1 MNSKFELETPSIT
14 TNILF
19 QLKVNMPSKPQYGK
33 AKRSALRNNEIRTK
47 DAVIDDTALFGRTV
61 KSLGNKRFRIQV
73 PDKDGRGSEAEAVVG
88 GKSVV
93 RIQIGDV
100 VIVGR
105 NESAGKI
112 SYEILGSCD
121 KKTVKQLRDTK
132 RLHESLFNGE
142 DTLGEDIFDRS
153 EEAAP
158 AEENQTGKMN
168 KPVKK
173 MKVVVDE
180 EEDVN
185 VDAI

>member
-1 MNSKFELETPSIT
+1 
-14 TNILF
+14 
-19 QLKVNMPSKPQYGK
+19 MPSKPQYGK
-33 AKRSALRNNEIRTK
+33 AKRSALRSHEVRTK
-47 DAVIDDTALFGRTV
+47 EALTDESALFGRV
-61 KSLGNKRFRIQV
+61 LKSLGNSRFRIQV
-73 PDKDGRGSEAEAVVG
+73 PDSDGRGSEAEAVVG

-93 RIQIGDV
+93 RIQIGDL

-121 KKTVKQLRDTK
+121 KKTVKQLRDAD

-142 DTLGEDIFDRS
+142 DTLGEDLFDRN

-158 AEENQTGKMN
+158 TEETSKGKNN

-180 EEDVN
+180 EETVN